1 MKRFVLFL
9 FTLLLTAASAF
20 AAKNTVLVHPG
31 ETVYARFDID
41 GKKIRLANA
50 GTDKDE
56 NAQVVFI
63 FDKEPTGY
71 MRRLKIE
78 NRFDRDFVYK
88 VEMRSLSQGHQQR
101 VPSTPVV
108 ASKVAFEDYP
118 AGVEELALY
127 DFKIER

>member
-1 MKRFVLFL
+1 MKRLVLFI
-9 FTLLLTAASAF
+9 FAILLAAVPAF

-31 ETVYARFDID
+31 ETIYARFEVD

-50 GTDKDE
+50 GTEKDE
-56 NAQVVFI
+56 GAQVVFI

-71 MRRLKIE
+71 MRRLKVE
-78 NRFDRDFVYK
+78 NRFERDFVYK
-88 VEMRSLSQGHQQR
+88 VEMRSLTQGHQQR

-108 ASKVAFEDYP
+108 GGKVAFEEYP
-118 AGVEELALY
+118 VGVEELALY